1 MSCFALEDW
10 IDFVRLTAPPERMT
24 AMQRHLD
31 KGCARCSK
39 MVLMWRSLSELARKA
54 RSYEPPESAVR
65 VVRDSY
71 VQHLPPKTPSSVAMV
86 ASVIFDSL
94 RQPRLAGA
102 RASRKPLPQ
111 QLLYAAGE
119 YLVDLRVEGGPKR
132 VSLLGQILNSS
143 KPKEAVKNIAVALV
157 QEGESVAKALTSD
170 SGEFKLHYE
179 PGQDLQLTIALDEGN
194 SIIVPLR
201 DVRPRARRGPGSW
214 PQTSV
219 SADLEGRNPFREH

>member
-10 IDFVRLTAPPERMT
+10 TDFVRQTAPPERMT

-31 KGCARCSK
+31 KGCAKCSK
-39 MVLMWRSLSELARKA
+39 IVLMWRSLSELARKA
-54 RSYEPPESAVR
+54 RSYEPPESVVR

-71 VQHLPPKTPSSVAMV
+71 VQRMSPKTPSGVRMV

-102 RASRKPLPQ
+102 RASRKPIPQ

-119 YLVDLRVEGGPKR
+119 YLVDLRVQGGPKR
-132 VSLLGQILNSS
+132 VSLLGQVLNSS
-143 KPKEAVKNIAVALV
+143 KPKEALENIAVALV
-157 QEGESVAKALTSD
+157 REGESIAKALTGD
-170 SGEFKLHYE
+170 FGEFKLHYE
-179 PGQDLQLTIALDEGN
+179 PGQYLQLTIALDEGN

-201 DVRPRARRGPGSW
+201 DVKPPARRGPGSW
-214 PQTSV
+214 PRTSV
-219 SADLEGRNPFREH
+219 SADLEGHNPFREH

>member
-1 MSCFALEDW
+1 
-10 IDFVRLTAPPERMT
+10 
-24 AMQRHLD
+24 
-31 KGCARCSK
+31 
-39 MVLMWRSLSELARKA
+39 
-54 RSYEPPESAVR
+54 
-65 VVRDSY
+65 
-71 VQHLPPKTPSSVAMV
+71 MV

-143 KPKEAVKNIAVALV
+143 KPKDAVKNIAVVLV
-157 QEGESVAKALTSD
+157 REGESVAKALTSD

-179 PGQDLQLTIALDEGN
+179 PRQDLQLTIALDEGN